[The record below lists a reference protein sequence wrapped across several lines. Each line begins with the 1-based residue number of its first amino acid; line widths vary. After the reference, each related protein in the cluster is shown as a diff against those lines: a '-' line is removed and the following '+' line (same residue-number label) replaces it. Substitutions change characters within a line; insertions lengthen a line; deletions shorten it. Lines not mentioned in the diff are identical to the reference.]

1 MKKYEPLMKILSFC
15 VLLPIFYN
23 SALNHHITW
32 VANIPKFVL
41 VIVMVLSISIYL
53 YAIYYYI
60 IQKRKTNLIISV
72 FEFIMMIALY
82 ILILCKRVIHY
93 EKTK

>member
-72 FEFIMMIALY
+72 FEFMMIALY
-82 ILILCKRVIHY
+82 ILILFYVS
-93 EKTK
+93 E